1 LGLGSGGRSRKFIAS
16 PGILVGKKKKKKKK
30 VPRLIPVVE
39 NNLVLMQRN
48 IIFAVFLAT
57 FVDPATDQPLFD

>member
-1 LGLGSGGRSRKFIAS
+1 LGVVVGLASYCIPRYSGWQ
-16 PGILVGKKKKKKKK
+16 KKEKEKKRKK

-48 IIFAVFLAT
+48 IIFAECF
-57 FVDPATDQPLFD
+57 

>member
-16 PGILVGKKKKKKKK
+16 PGILVGKKKKKKRKK

-48 IIFAVFLAT
+48 IIFAECF
-57 FVDPATDQPLFD
+57 